1 MAGDGPSFDEAA
13 VIKDLRAWWNDQVAG
28 AADDP
33 FASPALPKGTIFDVL
48 PAVDSLGV
56 VSGLVTTEKHVGM
69 KIPARVIRRGGYKDF
84 DEMTADLLPK
94 VKALVEKSKAKP
106 SKGSKKEA
114 A

>member
-1 MAGDGPSFDEAA
+1 MANDNSDYDEAKL
-13 VIKDLRAWWNDQVAG
+13 VKDLQSWWDDQVGG

-33 FASPALPKGTIFDVL
+33 FASPAPPKATIFDVL

-56 VSGLVTTEKHVGM
+56 VSGLVTIEKHVGM
-69 KIPARVIRRGGYKDF
+69 KIPARIIRRGGYKDF
-84 DEMTADLLPK
+84 NDMTADLLPK
-94 VKALVEKSKAKP
+94 VKALVEKNKAKP

>member
-1 MAGDGPSFDEAA
+1 MAGDDASYDEAA
-13 VIKDLRAWWNDQVAG
+13 VVEELRAWWNDQVAS
-28 AADDP
+28 AANDP

-56 VSGLVTTEKHVGM
+56 VSGLVAIEKHAGM
-69 KIPARVIRRGGYKDF
+69 KIPARIIRRGGYNDF
-84 DEMTADLLPK
+84 DDMTADLLPK
-94 VKALVEKSKAKP
+94 VKALVEKNKAKS